1 MESMMDGEGWSVSL
15 AIISLENL
23 VEGVKKMG
31 NHTIKMEV
39 WMQIRSTNF
48 ISEIILKIKISFE
61 NNEDDI
67 L

>member
-1 MESMMDGEGWSVSL
+1 LG
-15 AIISLENL
+15 NL

-39 WMQIRSTNF
+39 WMQIKSTNF
-48 ISEIILKIKISFE
+48 IVEIILKMKISFE
-61 NNEDDI
+61 NDEDDI

>member
-1 MESMMDGEGWSVSL
+1 MESMMDGVGWSVTL
-15 AIISLENL
+15 ANISLGNL

-39 WMQIRSTNF
+39 WMQIKSTNF
-48 ISEIILKIKISFE
+48 IVEIILKMKISFE
-61 NNEDDI
+61 NDEDDI

>member
-1 MESMMDGEGWSVSL
+1 
-15 AIISLENL
+15 LENL
-23 VEGVKKMG
+23 AEGVKKMV

-48 ISEIILKIKISFE
+48 IVEIKLKMKISFE
-61 NNEDDI
+61 INEDDI